1 MNVLKWFFQI
11 CTSQDGE
18 VESRKAHIL
27 ENGGS
32 NPSPAINL
40 LKVTLSVYR
49 WSMTWVDY
57 NIMMLIRLCLI
68 LLTGVQSEKALQCGF
83 AKW

>member
-11 CTSQDGE
+11 CTSQDRE
-18 VESRKAHIL
+18 VESRKVHTL

-32 NPSPAINL
+32 NPPPAINL
-40 LKVTLSVYR
+40 LKVTLSVCR
-49 WSMTWVDY
+49 WSMARVDC

-68 LLTGVQSEKALQCGF
+68 L
-83 AKW
+83 

>member
-1 MNVLKWFFQI
+1 M
-11 CTSQDGE
+11 
-18 VESRKAHIL
+18 ESHKAHTL

-49 WSMTWVDY
+49 WSMARVDC
-57 NIMMLIRLCLI
+57 NIMMLKKVIAVKI
-68 LLTGVQSEKALQCGF
+68 LKVTNLKSILRVF
-83 AKW
+83 W